1 MTDPGEIIREL
12 AATLENSSDIW
23 INFINGTKVVLYHE
37 AGEWIL
43 EGDGFLRASGSTLD
57 VTDGPNVR
65 ISLASNYSS
74 VVARFEFLSASVES
88 VYKCTDSEGMVNV
101 LKMDVNICTS

>member
-1 MTDPGEIIREL
+1 MSDPGEIIREL
-12 AATLENSSDIW
+12 TATLEGSSDIW
-23 INFINGTKVVLYHE
+23 INFINGSKAILYHE
-37 AGEWIL
+37 GDEWML

-57 VTDGPNVR
+57 VTDGPNIR
-65 ISLASNYSS
+65 ISLASNYSP

-101 LKMDVNICTS
+101 LKLDTSTCTS